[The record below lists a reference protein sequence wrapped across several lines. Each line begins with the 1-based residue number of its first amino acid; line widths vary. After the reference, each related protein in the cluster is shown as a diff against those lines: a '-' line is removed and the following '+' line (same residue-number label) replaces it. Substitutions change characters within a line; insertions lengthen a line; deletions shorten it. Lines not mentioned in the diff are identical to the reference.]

1 MIATVSQDARYA
13 ARTFAKNPGFAAVVI
28 LTLALGIG
36 ASTAVFSVFD
46 FVLLRPLPYP
56 DIDRL
61 LSISE
66 RTTAG
71 QVVSV
76 SWPDFEDWHDQN
88 QTFAHLG
95 VYRVTTVNLTGGDQ
109 PERLNA
115 AASSSEMFGA
125 IGITPL
131 AGRAFGP
138 GEDRADAQRVAIV
151 GERLWRGRF
160 GADRRLVGATI
171 RLDGEPYTVVGVMPL
186 AMRFPSR
193 LTDVW
198 LPLGLSVAGFPPRGA
213 HPGLAAIGRLKPGVT
228 LQQATADLDTIA
240 QRLALQYP
248 DSNKTTRAAPV
259 LYHEQVVQNIRP
271 ALLVLLAAVAL
282 VLFIGCANLA
292 NLMLSKAEG
301 RHREIAVRVALG
313 ADRSRIVQQ
322 LLVETLMLSSAGG
335 VVGAL
340 LASWTVRAF
349 VASRPTSVPRIDQIS
364 VDGRVLIFTAATALV
379 TGLVFGL
386 VPALRASSPDLLA
399 ALKESAR
406 GATRSSRRLRS
417 ALVVV
422 EVALAMVL
430 LVGAGLTVRSFSR
443 LISVDP
449 GFDAARVVTA
459 RVTLPGATYPDRAR
473 WTAFYR
479 ELIRRVSNVPGV
491 EAAGLNSAVPLE
503 GGGSEAPVVAEG
515 DPMPGPD
522 HPATPTLFQTISP
535 DYFRAMGI
543 QILEGRSVTERDT
556 ADAPPVVVVDETL
569 VRKLFPGRDPIGQR
583 IAFELRGHSATNAN
597 PIWRE
602 VVGVVRHVHHY
613 GLASEPPFVQ
623 LYTSFEQL
631 PLYMQDRR
639 PSMALLVRTTQQPD
653 ALAAE
658 VRRALSTLDRNVPLH
673 TVQTMEEYLTQNVEQ
688 PRLGVALLGGF
699 GALALLLSVVGIYGV
714 LSYIVSQRTQEMG
727 VRMALGASR
736 GAVLWLVLGQG
747 LRLAALGIVVGLAA
761 SFVVTRA
768 LTSVLFQVSPHD
780 PATFGLFA
788 AVLAAAALAA
798 SAVPALR
805 ATRVNPIDALRDE

>member
-1 MIATVSQDARYA
+1 
-13 ARTFAKNPGFAAVVI
+13 
-28 LTLALGIG
+28 
-36 ASTAVFSVFD
+36 
-46 FVLLRPLPYP
+46 
-56 DIDRL
+56 
-61 LSISE
+61 
-66 RTTAG
+66 
-71 QVVSV
+71 
-76 SWPDFEDWHDQN
+76 
-88 QTFAHLG
+88 
-95 VYRVTTVNLTGGDQ
+95 
-109 PERLNA
+109 
-115 AASSSEMFGA
+115 
-125 IGITPL
+125 
-131 AGRAFGP
+131 
-138 GEDRADAQRVAIV
+138 
-151 GERLWRGRF
+151 
-160 GADRRLVGATI
+160 
-171 RLDGEPYTVVGVMPL
+171 
-186 AMRFPSR
+186 
-193 LTDVW
+193 
-198 LPLGLSVAGFPPRGA
+198 
-213 HPGLAAIGRLKPGVT
+213 
-228 LQQATADLDTIA
+228 
-240 QRLALQYP
+240 
-248 DSNKTTRAAPV
+248 
-259 LYHEQVVQNIRP
+259 
-271 ALLVLLAAVAL
+271 
-282 VLFIGCANLA
+282 
-292 NLMLSKAEG
+292 
-301 RHREIAVRVALG
+301 
-313 ADRSRIVQQ
+313 
-322 LLVETLMLSSAGG
+322 
-335 VVGAL
+335 
-340 LASWTVRAF
+340 
-349 VASRPTSVPRIDQIS
+349 
-364 VDGRVLIFTAATALV
+364 
-379 TGLVFGL
+379 
-386 VPALRASSPDLLA
+386 VPALRASSPDLQA

-430 LVGAGLTVRSFSR
+430 LVGAGLTIRSFSR

-543 QILEGRSVTERDT
+543 QILEGRSFTEHDT
-556 ADAPPVVVVDETL
+556 ADAPPVVIVDETL

-631 PLYMQDRR
+631 PVYMQDRR

-699 GALALLLSVVGIYGV
+699 GALALLLSIVGIYGV

-736 GAVLWLVLGQG
+736 RSVLWLVLRQG
-747 LRLAALGIVVGLAA
+747 IRLAALGIVVGLAA

-788 AVLAAAALAA
+788 AVLAAAALVA